1 MANFL
6 DTRAFTDTL
15 LDNFASAVLAIDKEG
30 IILFCNRSA
39 EELLGYTADEL
50 VKKQNISILQDKEEL
65 ENLRDELSQAFG
77 IKNLT
82 DVGLLFAAAERSHR
96 QRRMW
101 KYRAKNGRVISVEM
115 TLSVLK
121 HNQSTT
127 QDLFITARNIEEQQ
141 GLAELKVTL
150 LSRLSHEM
158 RTPLHGIIGALELL
172 ASTPLTSEQKEILA
186 LARSKSDI
194 LVSLINDIFEYSRSQ
209 GRSLSLER
217 VPAEPRAI
225 MRNIVEVLS
234 ERIASRNIIIASAI
248 DEAVPSQ
255 ILCDPVRLYQVLLTV
270 VSILASFMN
279 DGTIHV
285 ALEFLPSASEDF
297 GGLYFTIRGIA
308 TTINTQKR
316 GQILALIQHEEE
328 SPDVSAESLQ
338 LSLARS
344 VIMAM
349 GGFFWS
355 EKKEYVNDNET
366 IMYIVVSVESAAEG
380 SSVALSTDTTHTD
393 STGTAD
399 DVVAS
404 HSSSSA
410 AKEEQT
416 GKSASGK
423 TSQKNTQP
431 SANAVGRRILIVDD
445 DPDNCNLAELF
456 LRGLNDKEGN
466 APLITIANNGLE
478 ALAEAQKIRFDV
490 ILMDVQMPL
499 MDGFESTECIRA
511 FEANNHFKR
520 TPILA
525 VTAHTMEN
533 YRELCLQK
541 GMDDY
546 MSKPVKKQQLQEFV
560 QKWLDRKPIIIIADD
575 SDDYRLL
582 LKLQFDKQKQYSII
596 FATNGQEVL
605 NLCQNHDVDA
615 ILLDM
620 QMPVMTGYEAAPILR
635 QMPKYSTIPIWGL
648 TAHEGLPEI
657 EKVLAVGCDRCFT
670 KGNLS
675 VIRQIIAGF
684 DEYFLPS
691 QAAHQE
697 TSL

>member
-6 DTRAFTDTL
+6 ETRVFSDTL

-50 VKKQNISILQDKEEL
+50 VKKQNISILQDKETV
-65 ENLRDELSQAFG
+65 ENLRDELSQTFG

-96 QRRMW
+96 QRRIW
-101 KYRAKNGRVISVEM
+101 KYRAKNGRVINVEM
-115 TLSVLK
+115 ALSVLE
-121 HNQSTT
+121 HNQSAT

-141 GLAELKVTL
+141 GLAELKVEL

-172 ASTPLTSEQKEILA
+172 ASTPLAPEQKEILA

-234 ERIASRNIIIASAI
+234 ERISSRDIAITSAI
-248 DEAVPSQ
+248 DEAVPNQ
-255 ILCDPVRLYQVLLTV
+255 ILCDPVRLYQVLMTV

-279 DGTIHV
+279 DGTIHL
-285 ALEFLPSASEDF
+285 ALEFLPSASEEF
-297 GGLYFTIRGIA
+297 GGLYFTIRGAA
-308 TTINTQKR
+308 TTINVQKR

-366 IMYIVVSVESAAEG
+366 IMHIVVSVESADETNSGNLPTDAAHTHDSERTVDNTIVANRSTSSAEKE
-380 SSVALSTDTTHTD
+380 ALTRKSDSGDTSQTHTQPGT
-393 STGTAD
+393 TGI
-399 DVVAS
+399 
-404 HSSSSA
+404 
-410 AKEEQT
+410 
-416 GKSASGK
+416 
-423 TSQKNTQP
+423 
-431 SANAVGRRILIVDD
+431 GRRILIVDD
-445 DPDNCNLAELF
+445 DPDNCQLAALF
-456 LRGLNDKEGN
+456 LRGLNDKQGN

-478 ALAEAQKIRFDV
+478 ALGEAQKIRFDV

-499 MDGFESTECIRA
+499 MDGFEATECIRA

-560 QKWLDRKPIIIIADD
+560 QKWLDRKPIIIVADD

-620 QMPVMTGYEAAPILR
+620 QMPIMTGYEAAPILR

-684 DEYFLPS
+684 DEYFLLS
-691 QAAHQE
+691 QTIQ
-697 TSL
+697 

>member
-39 EELLGYTADEL
+39 EELLGYTTDEL
-50 VKKQNISILQDKEEL
+50 VQKQNISILHDKETV

-82 DVGLLFAAAERSHR
+82 EVGLLFAAAERSHR
-96 QRRMW
+96 QRRIW
-101 KYRAKNGRVISVEM
+101 KYRAKNGRVIDVEI
-115 TLSVLK
+115 TLSVLR
-121 HNQSTT
+121 HNQSAT

-141 GLAELKVTL
+141 GLAELKVAL

-172 ASTPLTSEQKEILA
+172 ASTSLAPEQKEILA

-234 ERIASRNIIIASAI
+234 ERIASRDIAITSTI
-248 DEAVPSQ
+248 DEAVPNQ
-255 ILCDPVRLYQVLLTV
+255 VLCDPVRLYQVLLTV

-279 DGTIHV
+279 DGTIHL
-285 ALEFLPSASEDF
+285 ALEFLPSASEEF
-297 GGLYFTIRGIA
+297 GGLYFTIRGVA

-338 LSLARS
+338 LSLTRS

-355 EKKEYVNDNET
+355 EKKEYNNDNET
-366 IMYIVVSVESAAEG
+366 VMHIVVSVESTAETSSGHLPTDAAQ
-380 SSVALSTDTTHTD
+380 THDNKRTPDDT
-393 STGTAD
+393 
-399 DVVAS
+399 VVANRS
-404 HSSSSA
+404 TSSPE
-410 AKEEQT
+410 KEALT
-416 GKSASGK
+416 GKIGSDN
-423 TSQKNTQP
+423 TSQIHTEP
-431 SANAVGRRILIVDD
+431 STTSIGRRILIVDD

-456 LRGLNDKEGN
+456 LRGLHDKQGN
-466 APLITIANNGLE
+466 APRITIANNGLE
-478 ALAEAQKIRFDV
+478 ALAEAQKARFDV

-499 MDGFESTECIRA
+499 MDGFEATECIRA

-560 QKWLDRKPIIIIADD
+560 QKWLDRKPIIIVADD

-684 DEYFLPS
+684 DEYFLLS
-691 QAAHQE
+691 Q
-697 TSL
+697 TIP

>member
-6 DTRAFTDTL
+6 ETRAFTDTL

-30 IILFCNRSA
+30 TILFCNRSA

-50 VKKQNISILQDKEEL
+50 VTKQNISILQDKETV

-96 QRRMW
+96 QRRIW

-115 TLSVLK
+115 ALSVLE
-121 HNQSTT
+121 HHQSAT

-141 GLAELKVTL
+141 GLAELKVEL

-172 ASTPLTSEQKEILA
+172 ASTPLAPEQKEILA

-234 ERIASRNIIIASAI
+234 ERISSRDIAIISAI
-248 DEAVPSQ
+248 DEAVPNQ
-255 ILCDPVRLYQVLLTV
+255 ILCDPVRLYQVLMTV

-279 DGTIHV
+279 DGTIHL
-285 ALEFLPSASEDF
+285 ALEFLPSASEEF
-297 GGLYFTIRGIA
+297 GGLYFTIRGAA
-308 TTINTQKR
+308 TTINVQKR

-366 IMYIVVSVESAAEG
+366 IMHIVVSVESADETNSGNLPTDAAHTHDSERTVDNTI
-380 SSVALSTDTTHTD
+380 VANRST
-393 STGTAD
+393 
-399 DVVAS
+399 
-404 HSSSSA
+404 SSA
-410 AKEEQT
+410 EKEALT
-416 GKSASGK
+416 RKSDFGN
-423 TSQKNTQP
+423 TSQAHSQP
-431 SANAVGRRILIVDD
+431 GTTGIGRRILIVDD
-445 DPDNCNLAELF
+445 DPDNCQLAALF
-456 LRGLNDKEGN
+456 LRGLNDKQGN

-478 ALAEAQKIRFDV
+478 ALGEAQKIRFDV

-499 MDGFESTECIRA
+499 MDGFEATECIRA

-560 QKWLDRKPIIIIADD
+560 QKWLDRKPIIIVADD

-620 QMPVMTGYEAAPILR
+620 QMPIMTGYEAAPILR

-684 DEYFLPS
+684 DEYFLLS
-691 QAAHQE
+691 QTIQ
-697 TSL
+697 

>member
-6 DTRAFTDTL
+6 ETRVFSDTL

-50 VKKQNISILQDKEEL
+50 VKKQNISILQDKETV
-65 ENLRDELSQAFG
+65 ENLRDELSQTFG

-96 QRRMW
+96 QRRIW

-115 TLSVLK
+115 ALSVLE
-121 HNQSTT
+121 HHQSAT

-141 GLAELKVTL
+141 GLAELKVEL

-172 ASTPLTSEQKEILA
+172 ASTPLAPEQKEILA

-234 ERIASRNIIIASAI
+234 ERISSRDIAITSAI
-248 DEAVPSQ
+248 DEAVPNQ
-255 ILCDPVRLYQVLLTV
+255 ILCDPVRLYQVLMTV

-279 DGTIHV
+279 DGTIHL
-285 ALEFLPSASEDF
+285 ALEFLPSASEEF
-297 GGLYFTIRGIA
+297 GGLYFTIRGAA
-308 TTINTQKR
+308 TTINVQKR

-366 IMYIVVSVESAAEG
+366 IMHIVVSVESADETNSGNLPTDAAHTHDSERTVDNTI
-380 SSVALSTDTTHTD
+380 VANRST
-393 STGTAD
+393 
-399 DVVAS
+399 
-404 HSSSSA
+404 SSA
-410 AKEEQT
+410 EKEALT
-416 GKSASGK
+416 RKSDFGN
-423 TSQKNTQP
+423 TSQAHTQP
-431 SANAVGRRILIVDD
+431 GTTGIGRRILIVDD
-445 DPDNCNLAELF
+445 DPDNCQLAALF
-456 LRGLNDKEGN
+456 LRGLNDKQGN

-478 ALAEAQKIRFDV
+478 ALGEAQKIRFDV

-499 MDGFESTECIRA
+499 MDGFEATECIRA

-560 QKWLDRKPIIIIADD
+560 QKWLDRKPIIIVADD

-620 QMPVMTGYEAAPILR
+620 QMPIMTGYEAAPILR

-684 DEYFLPS
+684 DEYFLLS
-691 QAAHQE
+691 QTIQ
-697 TSL
+697 

>member
-6 DTRAFTDTL
+6 ETRAFTDTL

-30 IILFCNRSA
+30 TILFCNRSA

-50 VKKQNISILQDKEEL
+50 VKKQNISILQDKETV
-65 ENLRDELSQAFG
+65 ENLRDELSQTFG

-96 QRRMW
+96 QRRIW
-101 KYRAKNGRVISVEM
+101 KYRAKNGRVINVEM
-115 TLSVLK
+115 ALSVLE
-121 HNQSTT
+121 HNQSAT

-141 GLAELKVTL
+141 GLAELKVEL

-172 ASTPLTSEQKEILA
+172 ASTPLAPEQKEILA

-225 MRNIVEVLS
+225 MRHIVEVLS
-234 ERIASRNIIIASAI
+234 ERISSRDIAITSAI
-248 DEAVPSQ
+248 DEAVPNQ
-255 ILCDPVRLYQVLLTV
+255 ILCDPVRLYQVLMTV

-279 DGTIHV
+279 DGTIHL
-285 ALEFLPSASEDF
+285 ALEFLPSASEEF
-297 GGLYFTIRGIA
+297 GGLYFTIRGAA
-308 TTINTQKR
+308 TTINVQKR

-366 IMYIVVSVESAAEG
+366 IMHIVVSVESADETNSGNLPTDAAHTHDSERTVDNTI
-380 SSVALSTDTTHTD
+380 VANRST
-393 STGTAD
+393 
-399 DVVAS
+399 
-404 HSSSSA
+404 SSA
-410 AKEEQT
+410 EKEALT
-416 GKSASGK
+416 RKSDFGN
-423 TSQKNTQP
+423 TSQAHTQP
-431 SANAVGRRILIVDD
+431 GTTGIGRRILIVDD
-445 DPDNCNLAELF
+445 DPDNCQLAALF
-456 LRGLNDKEGN
+456 LRGLNDKQGN

-478 ALAEAQKIRFDV
+478 ALTEAQKIRFDV

-499 MDGFESTECIRA
+499 MDGFEATECIRA

-560 QKWLDRKPIIIIADD
+560 QKWLDRKPIIIVADD

-620 QMPVMTGYEAAPILR
+620 QMPIMTGYEAAPILR

-684 DEYFLPS
+684 DEYFLLS
-691 QAAHQE
+691 QTIQ
-697 TSL
+697 

>member
-6 DTRAFTDTL
+6 ETRAFTDTL

-30 IILFCNRSA
+30 TILFCNRSA

-50 VKKQNISILQDKEEL
+50 VKKQNISILQDKETV
-65 ENLRDELSQAFG
+65 ENLRDELSQTFG

-96 QRRMW
+96 QRRIW
-101 KYRAKNGRVISVEM
+101 KYRAKNGRVINVEM
-115 TLSVLK
+115 ALSVLE
-121 HNQSTT
+121 HNQSAT

-141 GLAELKVTL
+141 GLAELKVEL

-172 ASTPLTSEQKEILA
+172 ASTPLAPEQKEILA

-234 ERIASRNIIIASAI
+234 ERISSRDIAITSAI
-248 DEAVPSQ
+248 DEAVPNQ
-255 ILCDPVRLYQVLLTV
+255 ILCDPVRLYQVLMTV

-279 DGTIHV
+279 DGTIHL
-285 ALEFLPSASEDF
+285 ALEFLPSASEEF
-297 GGLYFTIRGIA
+297 GGLYFTIRGAA
-308 TTINTQKR
+308 TTINVQKR

-366 IMYIVVSVESAAEG
+366 IMHIVVSVESADETNSGNLPTDAAHTHDSERTVDNTI
-380 SSVALSTDTTHTD
+380 VANRST
-393 STGTAD
+393 
-399 DVVAS
+399 
-404 HSSSSA
+404 SSA
-410 AKEEQT
+410 EKEALT
-416 GKSASGK
+416 RKSDFGN
-423 TSQKNTQP
+423 TSQAHTQP
-431 SANAVGRRILIVDD
+431 GTTGIGRRILIVDD
-445 DPDNCNLAELF
+445 DPDNCQLAALF
-456 LRGLNDKEGN
+456 LRGLNDKQGN

-478 ALAEAQKIRFDV
+478 ALTEAQKIRFDV

-499 MDGFESTECIRA
+499 MDGFEATECIRA

-560 QKWLDRKPIIIIADD
+560 QKWLDRKPIIIVADD

-620 QMPVMTGYEAAPILR
+620 QMPIMTGYEAAPILR

-684 DEYFLPS
+684 DEYFLLS
-691 QAAHQE
+691 QTIQ
-697 TSL
+697 

>member
-30 IILFCNRSA
+30 VILFCNRSA

-50 VKKQNISILQDKEEL
+50 VKKQNISLLQDTEAV
-65 ENLRDELSQAFG
+65 ENLRDELSQVFG

-82 DVGLLFAAAERSHR
+82 DVELLFAAAERSHR
-96 QRRMW
+96 QRRIW
-101 KYRAKNGRVISVEM
+101 KYRAKNGRLISVEM
-115 TLSVLK
+115 TLSVLE
-121 HNQSTT
+121 HNQSPTR
-127 QDLFITARNIEEQQ
+127 DLFITARNIEEQQ

-234 ERIASRNIIIASAI
+234 ERIASRNITIASAI
-248 DEAVPSQ
+248 DEAVPGQ

-297 GGLYFTIRGIA
+297 GGLYFTIRGVA

-316 GQILALIQHEEE
+316 GQVLALIQHEEE

-366 IMYIVVSVESAAEG
+366 IMYIVVSVESAAEAVSAPLPKEAAHTHD
-380 SSVALSTDTTHTD
+380 SSRID
-393 STGTAD
+393 S
-399 DVVAS
+399 AS
-404 HSSSSA
+404 HPTSIVT
-410 AKEEQT
+410 KEALTVE
-416 GKSASGK
+416 SASGK
-423 TSQKNTQP
+423 TTQKHTQP
-431 SANAVGRRILIVDD
+431 STIGRRILIVDD

-456 LRGLNDKEGN
+456 LRGLNDQQGN

-478 ALAEAQKIRFDV
+478 ALAEAQKFRFDA

-499 MDGFESTECIRA
+499 MDGFEATECIRA

-635 QMPKYSTIPIWGL
+635 QMPKYNSIPIWGL

-691 QAAHQE
+691 QIVHQE